1 MRNSK
6 SKVGKAI
13 KDEAKRIM
21 QDTLESLKKEVES
34 IKKQKQIA

>member
-6 SKVGKAI
+6 SKVSKVI

-21 QDTLESLKKEVES
+21 KDTLESLKKEVES
-34 IKKQKQIA
+34 IKNQKQVA